1 MDCLTIKEIDNAVAH
16 LDFSGVSCKDEAG
29 SVIVWAPNGTGKSS
43 ITKALG
49 EIAPRSVQLA
59 DCEESKLEFA
69 QLNKKLSIALNLNR
83 LADLENDKNA
93 AATSVNAKK
102 RLKDLGIT
110 SKAIVSQVFPGQAW
124 SPSANEDIIPKFKKD
139 AAIAL
144 SERLS
149 VNDLRFYVHHRKE
162 LSEVQSLK
170 DAAGQ
175 LKDRFIA
182 DAINLLSKGATEDE
196 RICPI
201 CHARLETTLQ
211 EVLRQRKS
219 ELSNIENKLLVEY
232 GRQHSDLTA
241 GQVVKRIEEMATV
254 GASNEELISLCLLEK
269 PEDAEKTDE
278 YVKAYCIA
286 NEELKRLRREAD
298 EYYANLRE
306 SAKNIERVFKG
317 VFSAQSVELNDNE
330 KSLEI
335 VLPRPVNEYSSG
347 EINLMLTTVRIHAFL
362 ASDKSTL
369 VFDDPLSSLDKAN
382 QYNTMFQ
389 FVRAAR
395 EKGRR
400 IVIFTHNMDC
410 ISIANNQAP
419 RCFDYYAMERLG
431 NRMVI
436 NPIPEDF
443 FTKSTVDSAF
453 LDGAYAD
460 GSLCAGSIVTY
471 AKGRIKEGGSAER
484 IAGKDYVIDYVVNS
498 ADRESRES
506 DTRSLHEVYHY
517 RFPHTDSTTGL
528 SNNTF
533 IKDIDE
539 FDYSFL
545 NQDDFILRSVQ
556 KIYLLTALRVWIEK
570 EIYRYCPELV
580 KLEPLPIGR
589 LIVKA
594 MKQWKGPKTVTRE
607 YLNSLK
613 VMLNHNAHY
622 GAQAAPFD
630 YAVNLSSDEL
640 CRKILEV
647 KAAFGQ

>member
-1 MDCLTIKEIDNAVAH
+1 MDRLTIKEIDDAIVH
-16 LDFSGVSCKDEAG
+16 LDFSSVSCKDSSR

-43 ITKALG
+43 IVRALR
-49 EIAPRSVQLA
+49 EIGSRSIQIA
-59 DCEESKLEFA
+59 DCEENKLEFVKM
-69 QLNKKLSIALNLNR
+69 NKKLSIALNLNR
-83 LADLENDKNA
+83 LADLENDKNVA
-93 AATSVNAKK
+93 ASSINAKK

-124 SPSANEDIIPKFKKD
+124 SPSANEDIIPKFRKD

-149 VNDLRFYVHHRKE
+149 VKDLRFYAHHRKE
-162 LSEVQSLK
+162 LIEIRSLK

-175 LKDRFIA
+175 LKDRFIS
-182 DAINLLSKGATEDE
+182 DAIDLLSKGVAEDD

-201 CHARLETTLQ
+201 CHARLETTLK
-211 EVLRQRKS
+211 EVLRQRKN
-219 ELSNIENKLLVEY
+219 ELSKMESGLLVEY
-232 GRQHSDLTA
+232 GRQRPDLSA
-241 GQVVKRIEEMATV
+241 DQVATQLEEMTMV
-254 GASNEELISLCLLEK
+254 GATDEELVSLCLLESIQ
-269 PEDAEKTDE
+269 DADKTDE
-278 YVKAYCIA
+278 YVRVYCKA
-286 NEELKRLRREAD
+286 NEEINRLRREAD
-298 EYYANLRE
+298 DYYANLRDSVE
-306 SAKNIERVFKG
+306 SVERVFKG
-317 VFSAQSVELNDNE
+317 VFSAESVELNEDE

-395 EKGRR
+395 ERER
-400 IVIFTHNMDC
+400 QLVIFTHNMDC

-419 RCFDYYAMERLG
+419 GSFDYFVMERLG
-431 NRMVI
+431 KKMVI
-436 NPIPEDF
+436 NSIPIDF
-443 FTKSTVDSAF
+443 FSKSAVDSAF

-471 AKGRIKEGGSAER
+471 AKARIKEQGSAEQ
-484 IAGKDYVIDYVVNS
+484 ITDEGYVIDYVVNS
-498 ADRESRES
+498 AERESRES
-506 DTRSLHEVYHY
+506 DAHSLHEVYHY
-517 RFPHTDSTTGL
+517 RFSHTDLDTGL
-528 SNNTF
+528 SNDTLV
-533 IKDIDE
+533 KDIDE
-539 FDYSFL
+539 FEYLFL
-545 NQDDFILRSVQ
+545 DQEDFITRSVQ

-570 EIYRYCPELV
+570 EIYRYCPELD
-580 KLEPLPIGR
+580 KSNPLPIGR
-589 LIVKA
+589 LIREA

-647 KAAFGQ
+647 KAVFGQ